1 MEACEPLKEYSW
13 FVDRVRVH
21 MDGKP
26 QLEAAV
32 DKALGEIPGSFILKA
47 FLLANK
53 AEIKGMFLEDYNLET
68 FKRDMRAEGYEEGL
82 EEVRKDITARMLKEG
97 LPVSLIA
104 KISTLPESAIMDLA
118 AKLNVVA
125 KTN

>member
-1 MEACEPLKEYSW
+1 M
-13 FVDRVRVH
+13 
-21 MDGKP
+21 
-26 QLEAAV
+26 
-32 DKALGEIPGSFILKA
+32 PGSFIIKA

-82 EEVRKDITARMLKEG
+82 EDGRKEGLEEGRKDITARMLKEG

-118 AKLNVVA
+118 AKLNVAA

>member
-1 MEACEPLKEYSW
+1 M
-13 FVDRVRVH
+13 
-21 MDGKP
+21 
-26 QLEAAV
+26 
-32 DKALGEIPGSFILKA
+32 PGSFILKA
-47 FLLANK
+47 FLLANR
-53 AEIKGMFLEDYNLET
+53 AEIKGMFLEDYNIET

-82 EEVRKDITARMLKEG
+82 EEGRKEGRKEGLEEGRKDITARMLKEG

-118 AKLNVVA
+118 AKLNVAA

>member
-1 MEACEPLKEYSW
+1 M
-13 FVDRVRVH
+13 
-21 MDGKP
+21 
-26 QLEAAV
+26 
-32 DKALGEIPGSFILKA
+32 PGSFILKA
-47 FLLANK
+47 FLLANR
-53 AEIKGMFLEDYNLET
+53 AEIKGMFLEDYNIET

-82 EEVRKDITARMLKEG
+82 EEGRKEGLEDGRKEGLEEGRKDITARMLKEG

>member
-1 MEACEPLKEYSW
+1 MGACEPLKEYSW
-13 FVDRVRVH
+13 FVDRVRVL

-32 DKALGEIPGSFILKA
+32 DKALDDMPDSFILKA

-53 AEIKGMFLEDYNLET
+53 AEIKGMFLEDYNIET

-82 EEVRKDITARMLKEG
+82 EEGRKDITVRMLKEG